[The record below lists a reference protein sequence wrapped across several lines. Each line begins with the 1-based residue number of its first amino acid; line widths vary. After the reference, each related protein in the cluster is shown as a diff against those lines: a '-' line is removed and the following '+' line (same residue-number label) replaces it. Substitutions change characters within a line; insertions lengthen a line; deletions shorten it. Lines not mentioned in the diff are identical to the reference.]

1 MTTRFSFGRLC
12 STTSVLALSVAGL
25 IGASVQP
32 TSAQTA
38 TSTAI
43 YGGGS
48 TLVSLSM
55 RQVMDCYNGA
65 TLTGETYTFSTN
77 FNQATPTPGLLPQ
90 SCAQTPPLGV
100 LGFYAAVG
108 SGAGQRGYISNDPH
122 QLVLGGSTTAPA
134 SLPAVPPVFL
144 ETSDANFSFYPF
156 PRIDFG
162 ASDSPLAAALTTSAF
177 SGFTPADH
185 WENASSISIGSTVAK
200 TYDPN
205 VTGPAIQIP
214 LIEAPVAIVVN
225 TNNSPSATWQIHS
238 ATGTPGAPGSAMQLS
253 TAQLCAIFSG
263 RVRDWSSTATILG
276 LDSAGA
282 ARTQS
287 FMDDNT
293 GDGSSAQAYAS
304 SSLPIQVVFR
314 SDGSGTSFIL
324 TNYLANSC
332 PQIDTDGSLN
342 YRKIFTGVGV
352 SYPATAVTIVN
363 PETLATSTTSI
374 SKSSATAANLPSTT
388 FANLIANI
396 KAVSGVDVTDPTNNP
411 WMGGNGTAAVAT
423 GVDNVAANAAG
434 ISKAGHIGYVSNDF
448 AQPYGLVA
456 NGAPVSVSVQNEDLR
471 SQGVYHPGD
480 QGQTFVAPTPANAD
494 IAFQGLSAPTSATAT
509 YADWNVYA
517 QPHDAG
523 TSIGGVNVG
532 GKSRLG
538 VPVAAGAYPI
548 SGTTFMYLYSCY
560 NTGAAPTRVTDIQNF
575 LNWFYTSQDAA
586 NVLQNNGFNP
596 VAGGLAGAIQAQYLS
611 PGNGSAIAASSTQQ
625 DVPQQDGCSAVALN
639 AGAQ

>member
-12 STTSVLALSVAGL
+12 STSSVLALSVAGL

-32 TSAQTA
+32 TSAQTV

-48 TLVSLSM
+48 SLVSLAM

-65 TLTGETYTFSTN
+65 TLTGETYTFSAD

-90 SCAQTPPLGV
+90 TCAQTPALGV
-100 LGFYAAVG
+100 LGFYASVG
-108 SGAGQRGYISNDPH
+108 SGAGQRGFISNDPR
-122 QLVLGGSTTAPA
+122 QLVLGGSTTAA
-134 SLPAVPPVFL
+134 AALPAVPPVFL
-144 ETSDANFSFYPF
+144 ETSDAAFSFYPF

-162 ASDSPLAAALTTSAF
+162 ASDSPLPAALTTNAF

-200 TYDPN
+200 TYDAN
-205 VTGPAIQIP
+205 VTGAAIQIP

-225 TNNSPSATWQIHS
+225 TNNSPTATWQIHS

-263 RVRDWSSTATILG
+263 RVRDWNSTDPIAA

-282 ARTQS
+282 TRIQS

-293 GDGSSAQAYAS
+293 GDGSSAQTYTSA
-304 SSLPIQVVFR
+304 SLPIQVVFR
-314 SDGSGTSFIL
+314 SDGSGTSFII

-342 YRKIFTGVGV
+342 YKKIFTGAGLT
-352 SYPATAVTIVN
+352 YGATAVTIVN

-374 SKSSATAANLPSTT
+374 SKSSAAANLPSTT
-388 FANLIANI
+388 FATLIANI
-396 KAVSGVDVTDPTNNP
+396 KAVTGVDVSNPASNP
-411 WMGGNGTAAVAT
+411 WLGGSGTAAVAA
-423 GVDNVAANAAG
+423 GVNNVAANANG
-434 ISKAGHIGYVSNDF
+434 VSKSGRIGYVSNDF
-448 AQPYGLVA
+448 AQPYGLAA

-480 QGQTFVAPTPANAD
+480 QGQTFVAPTPAAAD
-494 IAFQGLSAPTSATAT
+494 IAFQGLSAPASATAT

-517 QPHDAG
+517 QPHDVG
-523 TSIGGVNVG
+523 TSVGGVDVG

-538 VPVAAGAYPI
+538 VAVAAGAYPI
-548 SGTTFMYLYSCY
+548 SGTSFMYLYSCY
-560 NTGAAPTRVTDIQNF
+560 NTGSAPTRVTNIQNF
-575 LNWFYTSQDAA
+575 LNWFYTSPDATNA
-586 NVLQNNGFNP
+586 LQNNGFNSIAP
-596 VAGGLAGAIQAQYLS
+596 SLAGAIQAQYLT
-611 PGNGSAIAASSTQQ
+611 PGNGTAIADSAT
-625 DVPQQDGCSAVALN
+625 QQDGCSAVALN